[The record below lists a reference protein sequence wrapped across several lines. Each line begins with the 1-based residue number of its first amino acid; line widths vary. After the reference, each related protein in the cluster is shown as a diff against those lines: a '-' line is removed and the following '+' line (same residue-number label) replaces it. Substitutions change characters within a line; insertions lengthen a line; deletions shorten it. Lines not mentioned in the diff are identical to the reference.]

1 MFRGIFIAM
10 LLMGGLAAFALSDS
24 PTATQPSTRPQ
35 GVSLKGKVEISAL
48 WNLHKPDLAHVVV
61 YLDSNP
67 ALDAVTP
74 VATAAEVAQR
84 DKAFVPRFLVIPR
97 NTTVDF
103 PNWDH
108 FDHNVFSRSKAGPGF
123 DLDRYAY
130 GMSKSRQFQ
139 NAGVIQVFCNIHPE
153 MRAIIFVTPNPFFAR
168 VDEQGNFEIPG
179 VPAGEYDLIAW
190 NDRCKQQQQ
199 HISVSLDQP
208 PPLSFTLEEDRR
220 SIFTY
225 DPPEKNSYGVERGI
239 NAKRQRLDLP
249 VVQDVH
255 PAPQPPPPP
264 DAQ

>member
-1 MFRGIFIAM
+1 
-10 LLMGGLAAFALSDS
+10 
-24 PTATQPSTRPQ
+24 
-35 GVSLKGKVEISAL
+35 
-48 WNLHKPDLAHVVV
+48 VVV
-61 YLDSNP
+61 YLASNP
-67 ALDAVTP
+67 VLDAVAP
-74 VATAAEVAQR
+74 AATSAEVAQR

-97 NTTVDF
+97 TTTIDF

-139 NAGVIQVFCNIHPE
+139 NVGVIQVFCNIHPE

-168 VDEQGNFEIPG
+168 VDDEGNFQIPD
-179 VPAGEYDLIAW
+179 VPPGEYDLIAW

-199 HISVSLDQP
+199 HIRVSVNQP
-208 PPLSFTLEEDRR
+208 PGLSFTLEEDRQ

-225 DPPEKNSYGVERGI
+225 APPEKNSYGVERGI
-239 NAKRQRLDLP
+239 NAKRERLDLP
-249 VVQDVH
+249 VVPDVH